1 MANPIKVD
9 MTYIDTYIQTLC
21 NNIELQ
27 KSVLSSSEIIVN
39 AITEKFKFCKQLN
52 GLLVGDV
59 QSGKTGQ
66 MLGIIS
72 RMADQ
77 GYRFFVLLT
86 TDNIDL
92 QRQTYK
98 RIKEALPTFNV
109 LSERDE
115 VLFRPENLSQPYI
128 IVLKKNGSV
137 LRKWRNLFIATNA
150 CKGLC
155 LAIFDDEA
163 DAISLNTNINKRSV
177 SPINKILTEI
187 KNTAIATVYIEV
199 TATPQAVLLQTE
211 KSGWKADFVK
221 YIKPGSKY
229 LGGDFFFSEEVS
241 SNIIYTNEYELGDMT
256 DDDDVLCPLGLKE
269 SLRSFLLNCAY
280 KKVRGETN
288 CNFLIHPS
296 YRINIHSK
304 FVKIVQEELNLLV
317 NSTTDINFEES
328 FYEAW
333 LNLSNTKKNLPSLSI
348 LLEIVISILEN
359 TEVIVIPLNS
369 KSFICRDSRNPDAL
383 DLSKGFNIVVGGN
396 TLGRGLTFP
405 NLQTVYYCRTARVPQ
420 ADTFWQHS
428 RVFGYDRDPDMVRI
442 FIPESTYH
450 LFVELNK
457 ADNLLKKQIESG
469 VDMVEL
475 IYPHGIK
482 PTRSNVIKKDELNL
496 LYGCVNYFT
505 QEPLGIN
512 IDSVDKIVLKY
523 VDKDSVLSDKETVIK
538 ILKLLD
544 NHQSN
549 DFDTLAFISCIEAMC
564 IKNKSLKFRL
574 IVRKNRNISKGTGTL
589 LSEKDRLLGDK
600 YKNEVVLTL
609 YRLTGLKEQGW
620 LGKPL
625 WVQNIKLP
633 HNICYYNI
641 KQ

>member
-163 DAISLNTNINKRSV
+163 DAISLNTKINKRSV
-177 SPINKILTEI
+177 SPINKVLTEI

-241 SNIIYTNEYELGDMT
+241 SNIIYTNEYELGDVT

-333 LNLSNTKKNLPSLSI
+333 LNLSSTKKNLPSLSI

-538 ILKLLD
+538 ILELLD